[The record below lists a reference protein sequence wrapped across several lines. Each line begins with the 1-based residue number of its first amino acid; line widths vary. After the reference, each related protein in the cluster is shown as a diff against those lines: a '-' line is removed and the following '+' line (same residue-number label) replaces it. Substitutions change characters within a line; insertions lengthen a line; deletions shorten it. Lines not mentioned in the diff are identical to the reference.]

1 MPRKQAAIRAMAVA
15 PNAMNRIG
23 RAPSVGIRSSSVLRN
38 ASVSVSAPIRIST
51 RARASTALPR
61 PAIRCGM
68 AQLRADSVLVS
79 VAVASVAG
87 SVPIPVSVRVGLAL
101 GPGMLAV
108 GPEPGEGVAAQ
119 PRRDG
124 LIIAPDLV
132 ELGAGVL
139 QLDGGLPHPLGR
151 LAAEQVDHATV
162 VGVLGLDRGDPAP
175 DPRLDVTV
183 QGTCR
188 PLVERPVQP
197 FDQLPD
203 ALHDRAAFRWRWHVE
218 RHGTPAVD
226 LREAHVPGVAH
237 ARVITQGVFPGVSLV
252 SADRPLTVE
261 QAVPAG
267 QTA

>member
-1 MPRKQAAIRAMAVA
+1 MPRKPAAIRAMAVA

-38 ASVSVSAPIRIST
+38 ASVSVTAPIRIST

-79 VAVASVAG
+79 VAVASGAG

-101 GPGMLAV
+101 GPG
-108 GPEPGEGVAAQ
+108 EGVAAQ

-124 LIIAPDLV
+124 LVIAPGLV

-151 LAAEQVDHATV
+151 LAAEQVDHAAV
-162 VGVLGLDRGDPAP
+162 VGVFGLDRGDPAP